1 MFFLHNKSAIPFP
14 TQIALTDINC
24 NHELK
29 KKLSFLQ
36 LMNNDLD
43 NLKKLESLMDEHA
56 DKISD
61 FHYKMLSRF
70 SNLQHII
77 NQHSTTDRLS
87 KTFSHYLRSIS
98 KAKINDSYVAS
109 RKKIGQVHSKI
120 KLTPEWY
127 TGSYVRVYEHMI
139 PTLVNQYHTK
149 PNELSSILL
158 SLIRIITFDSQIV
171 LEAYQETND
180 LRTIKKE
187 NDLIQTITDITTIQK
202 LLKTIEKTSDKANTV
217 TNEAIELSQSI
228 EKVAHQATDVAK
240 ETEFTIKEAEQG
252 KFVIEQ
258 SLENFLEM
266 SHDFKEMQKEMHHL
280 MDEVKRASQV
290 ITFIEEVAEKTNLLA
305 LNASIEA
312 SRAGDAGRSF
322 SVVANEVRKLAEQTK
337 TSAKAI
343 TTNMQKL
350 KSGADY
356 VGTISGQLE
365 EKLTARTDQV
375 KDAIKAI
382 ENITTKIQIIGEHT
396 KNIAHVSKEQSVAT
410 QQMTKEINDMLHYTN
425 LTKADVDYTGK
436 ALYDISVK
444 MNHLRQMSFQSI
456 PQFHDKYL
464 LLILKAEYRIWRWK
478 FSNFTLHYFT
488 DDVHSLTDSEH
499 CLLSTWFERLAR
511 DPVISTKP
519 SFQLLKIP
527 HAQLFNIGK
536 QIIYAVEQQNKKEI
550 EEAFKSLDKKLEE
563 IYIILEKLTTE
574 IY

>member
-1 MFFLHNKSAIPFP
+1 
-14 TQIALTDINC
+14 
-24 NHELK
+24 
-29 KKLSFLQ
+29 
-36 LMNNDLD
+36 MNNDLD

-56 DKISD
+56 DKTSD

-382 ENITTKIQIIGEHT
+382 ENITTKIQIIGKHT

-464 LLILKAEYRIWRWK
+464 LLIIKAEYRIWRWK

-499 CLLSTWFERLAR
+499 CLLST
-511 DPVISTKP
+511 
-519 SFQLLKIP
+519 
-527 HAQLFNIGK
+527 
-536 QIIYAVEQQNKKEI
+536 
-550 EEAFKSLDKKLEE
+550 
-563 IYIILEKLTTE
+563 
-574 IY
+574 